1 MSSIESPDS
10 SHLVQEVTFG
20 LTDHSYPFV
29 GISAT
34 ENCQIQ
40 LERILPREDGYY
52 AEFFTVVGANPDR
65 VLALADKNE
74 QIDPTL
80 LVRRED
86 GGLFEFV
93 VSLGCPAS
101 LLAELGALPQEVE
114 STDGTGRI
122 VAEILPG
129 YNTANIINSFLEEH
143 PSAKLVAKQGK
154 DRETPLLTARDLKH
168 VIDERLTER
177 QREVL
182 QAAYEA
188 GYYERPRRT
197 TGEDL
202 AKDLGISTATF
213 SQHIRVAEQNLV
225 AILNGETLS

>member
-1 MSSIESPDS
+1 MSSMEKPDT
-10 SHLVQEVTFG
+10 SHQIQEVTFS
-20 LTDHSYPFV
+20 LTDPSYPFV
-29 GISAT
+29 GISST

-40 LERILPREDGYY
+40 LERILPREDGRYS
-52 AEFFTVVGANPDR
+52 EFFTIVGSDPDR
-65 VLALADKNE
+65 VLALAEDYE
-74 QIDPTL
+74 LIDPTL
-80 LVRRED
+80 IVRRED

-93 VSLGCPAS
+93 VSIGCPAS
-101 LLAELGALPQEVE
+101 LLAELGALPQEVQ
-114 STDGTGRI
+114 STNGTGRI

-129 YNTANIINSFLEEH
+129 YNAAQILDSFLEEH
-143 PSAKLVAKQGK
+143 PPAELIAKHGK
-154 DRETPLLTARDLKH
+154 DRQTPLFSERDLEY
-168 VIDERLTER
+168 VVDERLTER

-213 SQHIRVAEQNLV
+213 SQHIRVAEKNLV
-225 AILNGETLS
+225 GILNGETLS